1 MPLEVIT
8 PDEAAPDSGL
18 RHGILS
24 PLETLSQSI
33 SAIAPT
39 TSPALT
45 VPLIFALS
53 GNGTW
58 LAYLLAT
65 IAMLLMALTI
75 SRFAQT
81 SASPGS
87 LYKYA
92 TDSLPPIGGG
102 AAGGALLLAYVA
114 TGSSVVGGFINY
126 ARVLFPVTQHIP
138 GPLLALFCTA
148 IATALAYRDVQT
160 SARLMLWVEAVSVS
174 TITVVL
180 AILLFRNGA
189 HIDAPQLALTHVTAS
204 GIRLGVVLSIF
215 SFVGFESATTLG
227 HEARNPLR
235 TIPRAL
241 IQSAVLSGAFFL
253 VGSYVETYSFRQ
265 INQNL
270 ATADAPFHLLAPL
283 ARIPLAAPLIDI
295 GAFVS
300 MFACTLACIT
310 AAARVLLKMA
320 HDGLAPSPLG
330 RTHQANETP
339 HLAVLTTGLA
349 VLFPAAILSAR
360 GVSGMDIYGYMGALA
375 VYGFLTVYL
384 LVAAALPVFLRRRN
398 QLNPAAIALAAA
410 AAAAMLLVIV
420 GTIYPP
426 PTDHPYNILP
436 YIYLAYLAAGLIW
449 FTIAHRRRTSRQPIH
464 CHSDR

>member
-1 MPLEVIT
+1 MPLELLS
-8 PDEAAPDSGL
+8 PDEAPPSHSGL

-24 PLETLSQSI
+24 PLEVLSQSI

-45 VPLIFALS
+45 VPLIFALA

-65 IAMLLMALTI
+65 IAMLLMALCI
-75 SRFAQT
+75 ARFART

-87 LYKYA
+87 LYKFA
-92 TDSLPPIGGG
+92 TDSLPPLGGG
-102 AAGGALLLAYVA
+102 IAGGALLLAYVA

-126 ARVLFPVTQHIP
+126 ARVLFPFTHAIP
-138 GPLLALFCTA
+138 GPVLAALCTA

-160 SARLMLWVEAVSVS
+160 STRLMLFIEAASVS
-174 TITVVL
+174 MIAVVL
-180 AILLFRNGA
+180 AILLFRAG
-189 HIDAPQLALTHVTAS
+189 HQIDTPQVTLQHVTAS
-204 GIRLGVVLSIF
+204 GVRLGVVLSIF

-227 HEARNPLR
+227 HEARSPLR

-253 VGSYVETYSFRQ
+253 VASYVETLGFRV
-265 INQNL
+265 L
-270 ATADAPFHLLAPL
+270 HRDLGTAEAPFHILAPL
-283 ARIPLAAPLIDI
+283 AGVALFARIIDI

-330 RTHQANETP
+330 RTHRDHETP

-349 VLFPAAILSAR
+349 VLLPAAFLSAR
-360 GVSGMDIYGYMGALA
+360 GVSGMDIYGWMGALA
-375 VYGFLTVYL
+375 VYGFLTTYL
-384 LVAAALPVFLRRRN
+384 LVAAALPIFLRRRG
-398 QLNPAAIALAAA
+398 QLTSSAIALAAA
-410 AAAAMLLVIV
+410 SGLAMLLILV
-420 GTIYPP
+420 GTVYPP

-436 YIYLAYLAAGLIW
+436 YFYLAYLACGLVW
-449 FTIAHRRRTSRQPIH
+449 FLIAHRRRMA
-464 CHSDR
+464 